1 MGLVTIHHTAAISVM
16 LLLNTVKTQSDS
28 QSMRGGYKFAAFTL
42 QVVPVQHTVGYFAW
56 LKQAAKQLKR
66 SVLALFYATQDP
78 DVGWAPKVIA
88 VIVLA
93 YALSPMDLIPDFIP
107 VLGILDD
114 LLLLPGMIWLVCL

>member
-1 MGLVTIHHTAAISVM
+1 M
-16 LLLNTVKTQSDS
+16 Q
-28 QSMRGGYKFAAFTL
+28 AFPE
-42 QVVPVQHTVGYFAW
+42 QRSSGHFAW

-66 SVLALFYATQDP
+66 SVLALFYATHDP
-78 DVGWAPKVIA
+78 GVGWAPKVIA

-114 LLLLPGMIWLVCL
+114 LLLLPGMIWLVRLCTQQLYVAPA